1 MSGGV
6 HVIHTKTRA
15 KKIRRIAVF
24 VLLLG
29 FVFVLDFP
37 IIFMVLN
44 SLKPNDELLKTLTF
58 LPDNW
63 TFENYIA
70 VFQKNNL
77 MVYIK
82 NSFFLTASS
91 CLIAIS
97 ASALAGYVLSRYRHG
112 AIQTYGSLL
121 LMLQI
126 FPMILVLIPL
136 FVFFT
141 KLGMLDK
148 HISVILLYTAICV
161 PYSTCM
167 FRAYFDSIGKSLEEA
182 AWIDGCTKF
191 QAFVRIVI
199 PLTWPGF
206 IAVTIYCII
215 LCWNEF
221 MMANLFL
228 RKSELRTL
236 PVVIRSFIS
245 SDSTN
250 WAQMMATA
258 TIAFIPVF
266 ILFIFFQKYM
276 IAGYTDGGT
285 KE

>member
-1 MSGGV
+1 M
-6 HVIHTKTRA
+6 ITRTKLQ
-15 KKIRRIAVF
+15 KKGIKRKVVF
-24 VLLLG
+24 VLLLCL
-29 FVFVLDFP
+29 VFLLDFP
-37 IIFMVLN
+37 IIFMVMN
-44 SLKPNDELLKTLTF
+44 SFKPNDELLKSITF
-58 LPDNW
+58 LPNSF
-63 TFENYIA
+63 TMENYMAI
-70 VFQKNNL
+70 FSKSDL

-82 NSFFLTASS
+82 NSLFLTVSS
-91 CLIAIS
+91 CLIAIF
-97 ASALAGYVLSRYRHG
+97 ASALAGYVLSRYRSRASG
-112 AIQTYGSLL
+112 FYGSVL

-141 KLGMLDK
+141 KLRLLDK
-148 HISVILLYTAICV
+148 HVSVVLLYTAICI

-167 FRAYFDSIGKSLEEA
+167 FRAYFDSIGKELEEA
-182 AWIDGCTKF
+182 AWIDGCNRF
-191 QAFVRIVI
+191 QAFVRIVV

-206 IAVTIYCII
+206 IAVTIYCVI

-228 RKSELRTL
+228 RKNELRTL
-236 PVVIRSFIS
+236 PVVLRSFIAS
-245 SDSTN
+245 ESTN

-285 KE
+285 KG